1 MAKPLKSPTGRLL
14 VGLAF
19 TLAAVAVFSWYALR
33 QIDGLKELQTST
45 VDRNRRDSL
54 QLLRIQNDLNSIALA
69 MRDMLDND
77 EPYPLEAW
85 KGQFD
90 RIRMDLADALRTEAQ
105 LAPARSPERQQY
117 LANSLA
123 QFWTSMDRMFALA
136 REGRVKQGR
145 DLIRTSLEPQQAAI
159 ASAVARLLIENNETE
174 EQAMLLIQDIYKR
187 VQRNVY
193 YFLAAMLVAILFT
206 SLYLIHSNRSLF
218 ERLAVLSEQRSDLA
232 RQLIT
237 VQEGTLHS
245 ISRELHD
252 EFGQILTAVGAM
264 LRRAEKR
271 LPADSPF
278 RSELLEIREIAQST
292 LDRVRSLSQALHP
305 AILDEC
311 GLEKALDWYIPVFEK
326 QTGVKVRYE
335 KEGVSPEI
343 DDRVAINVYRVI
355 QEALNNLARHSKSS
369 LAWVRV
375 HFSNERLQLE
385 IEDHGVGIPED
396 PARTDSRGIGLVAMR
411 ERAALVHGRI
421 EFLRPAEGGTL
432 VRLDVPLPQTASYED
447 LSSVGGRS

>member
-105 LAPARSPERQQY
+105 LAPARSAERQQY

-136 REGRVKQGR
+136 REGRVKEAR

-193 YFLAAMLVAILFT
+193 YFLAAMLVAILLT

-278 RSELLEIREIAQST
+278 RSSCWRSARSPNPRWTAYAASPRRCTRRYST
-292 LDRVRSLSQALHP
+292 SAVWRRR
-305 AILDEC
+305 
-311 GLEKALDWYIPVFEK
+311 W
-326 QTGVKVRYE
+326 TGIFRF
-335 KEGVSPEI
+335 
-343 DDRVAINVYRVI
+343 
-355 QEALNNLARHSKSS
+355 SKS
-369 LAWVRV
+369 
-375 HFSNERLQLE
+375 
-385 IEDHGVGIPED
+385 
-396 PARTDSRGIGLVAMR
+396 
-411 ERAALVHGRI
+411 
-421 EFLRPAEGGTL
+421 RPAS
-432 VRLDVPLPQTASYED
+432 RYDMKKKA
-447 LSSVGGRS
+447 

>member
-1 MAKPLKSPTGRLL
+1 
-14 VGLAF
+14 
-19 TLAAVAVFSWYALR
+19 
-33 QIDGLKELQTST
+33 
-45 VDRNRRDSL
+45 
-54 QLLRIQNDLNSIALA
+54 
-69 MRDMLDND
+69 
-77 EPYPLEAW
+77 
-85 KGQFD
+85 
-90 RIRMDLADALRTEAQ
+90 
-105 LAPARSPERQQY
+105 
-117 LANSLA
+117 
-123 QFWTSMDRMFALA
+123 
-136 REGRVKQGR
+136 
-145 DLIRTSLEPQQAAI
+145 
-159 ASAVARLLIENNETE
+159 
-174 EQAMLLIQDIYKR
+174 
-187 VQRNVY
+187 
-193 YFLAAMLVAILFT
+193 
-206 SLYLIHSNRSLF
+206 
-218 ERLAVLSEQRSDLA
+218 
-232 RQLIT
+232 
-237 VQEGTLHS
+237 
-245 ISRELHD
+245 
-252 EFGQILTAVGAM
+252 
-264 LRRAEKR
+264 
-271 LPADSPF
+271 
-278 RSELLEIREIAQST
+278 LLEIREIAQST

-396 PARTDSRGIGLVAMR
+396 PARTDSRGIGMVAMR